1 MKANQMI
8 PRLSTLTL
16 ALQAALLVSMGMP
29 LAGRA
34 QSEDVLA
41 LTQPVST
48 LEVGVSNMPV
58 SSAKFGQ
65 YNGIDK
71 VGVYPIANVNIRGGD
86 AYTKEGGTYRW
97 QFRANDLGTT
107 SREFNANAANQGV
120 WSFGIGYDALQHN
133 LSDTYQTPY
142 SGTNGGS
149 TFTLPANFGLAAN
162 TNALNST
169 QKNALHNLDVNTTRQ
184 NTSLN
189 AGYNLG
195 SRWDFKMDFN
205 HLNQSGAKLMSF
217 GSAGIGGASGEVVSI
232 LPNPTNYQTDTLN
245 LAANWTGDQANMTL
259 SYFGSYFKEGTDR
272 VIFQTYATASTLQTM
287 STMPSN
293 DFHQLSLAG
302 GYKFSPKTKLTGSL
316 SYGRNTQNDPFVVDS
331 AMYIAGNTAPGNA
344 KTSLDGLVVNTHGD
358 LKLTDQTTRD
368 LLLSAG
374 IKYDQRDNQTASDIY
389 NFNAI
394 SGSASNAAFYP
405 NTPLSNRKTVMEF
418 AGDYRIDKAQRVNL
432 AYTREDVKR
441 WCNNYAT
448 GTANKLSTTLVTS
461 YVAGV
466 VNYPAGTNCVVATD
480 SADDK
485 VSATYRVKAN
495 EDLNLNVGYSFS
507 DRKTNSDPNAI
518 AAFISTNGNVDPT
531 VASALL
537 VRGQNGGDFRGFYPY
552 FDASRQQQLLKLGA
566 ALQASEKLA
575 FGASAKFTDDKY
587 GSTYGVQAGGSWSA
601 NLDSTYNY
609 SENGAVSAYITQ
621 QHRQRD
627 LTDKQNAAAS
637 AAGANKISVPPNS
650 SWSNYLRDDDTTIG
664 LNLKQGGLA
673 GGKLELLGDV
683 SYSSGGTNYSTAL
696 NYNGKS
702 SETPTTIPSAYCYS
716 SSILSCGALPDITS
730 EVITL
735 KVTGIYK
742 VDKKSSFSVGYMYQ
756 MLHSTDYYY
765 NGLQYGSSPT
775 ALMPT
780 NQSASNYT
788 ANLFSVSYIYN
799 F

>member
-1 MKANQMI
+1 MKTNPMI
-8 PRLSTLTL
+8 PRLRTLPL
-16 ALQAALLVSMGMP
+16 ALQAALLVSLGLP
-29 LAGRA
+29 QAGRA

-48 LEVGVSNMPV
+48 LEVGVSNMPI

-65 YNGIDK
+65 YNGINK
-71 VGVYPIANVNIRGGD
+71 EGVYPIANVNIRGGD
-86 AYTKEGGTYRW
+86 AYTQEGGTYRW

-107 SREFNANAANQGV
+107 SREFNANVTNQGL
-120 WSFGIGYDALQHN
+120 WSLGIGYDALQHN
-133 LSDTYQTPY
+133 FSDTYQTPY
-142 SGTNGGS
+142 NGTNGGN
-149 TFTLPANFGLAAN
+149 TFTLPANFGLANN
-162 TNALNST
+162 TDALT
-169 QKNALHNLDVNTTRQ
+169 AAQKIALHNLDVSTTRQ

-189 AGYNLG
+189 AVYNLNA
-195 SRWDFKMDFN
+195 RWDFKVDFN
-205 HLNQSGAKLMSF
+205 HLDQSGAKLMSF

-259 SYFGSYFKEGTDR
+259 SYFGSYFKEGSDR
-272 VIFQTYATASTLQTM
+272 VIFQTYQGASALQTM

-302 GYKFSPKTKLTGSL
+302 GYKFSPRTKLTGSL

-331 AMYIAGNTAPGNA
+331 AMYITGNTAPGNA
-344 KTSLDGLVVNTHGD
+344 KTSLDGLVVNTHAD

-374 IKYDQRDNQTASDIY
+374 IKYDQRDNQTVSDIY

-394 SGSASNAAFYP
+394 SGSANNAAFYP
-405 NTPLSNRKTVMEF
+405 NTPLSNRKTVTEF
-418 AGDYRIDKAQRVNL
+418 AGDYRIDKSQRVNL

-441 WCNNYAT
+441 WCNNYAV
-448 GTANKLSTTLVTS
+448 GTANNLSTTLVTA
-461 YVAGV
+461 YPAGV

-485 VSATYRVKAN
+485 VSANYRVKAR
-495 EDLNLNVGYSFS
+495 EDLNLNLGYSFS

-518 AAFISTNGNVDPT
+518 AAFISTNGNLNPT

-552 FDASRQQQLLKLGA
+552 FDASRQEQLLKLGA
-566 ALQASEKLA
+566 TLQASEQLS
-575 FGASAKFTDDKY
+575 FGASAKYTDDKY
-587 GSTYGVQAGGSWSA
+587 DSTYGVQAGGGWSA

-609 SENGAVSAYITQ
+609 SENGAFSAYITQ

-627 LTDKQNAAAS
+627 MTNQQNVAAS
-637 AAGANKISVPPNS
+637 AAGANKINVPANS
-650 SWSNYLRDDDTTIG
+650 SWTNSLRDDDTTIG
-664 LNLKQGGLA
+664 LNLKQDGLA

-683 SYSSGGTNYSTAL
+683 SYSSGGTNYATAL
-696 NYNGKS
+696 NYAGKS
-702 SETPTTIPSAYCYS
+702 SDATPAYCYS
-716 SSILSCGALPDITS
+716 SSILSCGALPDIAS

-742 VDKKSSFSVGYMYQ
+742 VDKKSSVAVGYMYQ
-756 MLHSTDYYY
+756 LMHSTDYYY
-765 NGLQYGSSPT
+765 NGLQYGATPNT
-775 ALMPT
+775 LMPT
-780 NQSASNYT
+780 NQSANNYT
-788 ANLFSVSYIYN
+788 ANLFSVSYVYN